1 MILVVA
7 LPLTLSAQVS
17 RVEGLTVL
25 PPAAVMSEVTQLK
38 AEAHVL
44 RVQVVQLRAALAQ
57 AQAEVELVKL
67 TAERAQ
73 LEAMLRDEMKPAEGR
88 TFDWATLTF
97 GPVK

>member
-1 MILVVA
+1 MRYLTLVFA
-7 LPLTLSAQVS
+7 LAIPLTLSAQA
-17 RVEGLTVL
+17 
-25 PPAAVMSEVTQLK
+25 PMSEVSTLR

-57 AQAEVELVKL
+57 AQAEIELGKL

-73 LEAMLRDEMKPAEGR
+73 LEAMLREELKPAEGS

-97 GPVK
+97 KAPAK